1 MQSPFTIGL
10 ILFHDLTQ
18 LDLTG
23 PYEVLA
29 RLPGVRVHLIAATL
43 DPVRSDRGLTM
54 LPDTTFDTSPDLDLL
69 LVPGGTGIYNAM
81 QDAALLSFLKRQAAQ
96 ARFVTSVCT
105 GSLVLAAAGLLTG
118 YRATS
123 HWMSVDLLPK
133 FGVEAV
139 RERVVIDR
147 NRITG
152 GGVTAGIDFALVV
165 AAEVFG
171 VAVAQE
177 IQLMIEYNPAP
188 PFNSGSP
195 ETADVDVLRA
205 AIDKRREVQEQRRAL
220 VEQIAARHIE

>member
-1 MQSPFTIGL
+1 MQFTIGL
-10 ILFHDLTQ
+10 ILFPGLTQ

-43 DPVRSDRGLTM
+43 DPVRSDRGLAI
-54 LPDTTFDTSPDLDLL
+54 LPDTTFDASPDLDLL
-69 LVPGGTGIYNAM
+69 LVPGGTGIYDAM
-81 QDAALLSFLKRQAAQ
+81 QDAALLAFLRKQAAQ
-96 ARFVTSVCT
+96 ARYVTSVCT

-123 HWMSVDLLPK
+123 HWLSVDLLPK

-171 VAVAQE
+171 MAVAQE

-205 AIDKRREVQEQRRAL
+205 AIDKRREVQERRSAL
-220 VEQIAARHIE
+220 VERIAARQVE